1 LHDLPTGP
9 RPPLEEERVVEMDDT
24 RRWVLLVVL
33 ALVLV
38 GLLAFARG
46 PDHHRG
52 QQVGAFGDGV
62 PTTVAVA

>member
-1 LHDLPTGP
+1 M
-9 RPPLEEERVVEMDDT
+9 EMEDT

-46 PDHHRG
+46 SDHHRG
-52 QQVGAFGDGV
+52 PQQVGALGDGA
-62 PTTVAVA
+62 PRAPAVAVV

>member
-1 LHDLPTGP
+1 
-9 RPPLEEERVVEMDDT
+9 MNDT
-24 RRWVLLVVL
+24 ARWVLLVVL

-52 QQVGAFGDGV
+52 PQQVGAFGDGV
-62 PTTVAVA
+62 PTAIVALA